1 MKKVEDHELIKKIAD
16 WTKHKKHHQI
26 FTTKMSR
33 MLKKILESVLSA
45 KESDELISAFDQIGN
60 IIIIR
65 IPDSLISKKKL
76 IGETLLEQVKSAKS
90 IFYQSSSVDGEFRTR
105 DLEILAGDDK
115 TETEYKESGCR
126 FFVDVRNVFFSP
138 RLSSER
144 TRIAEFVNN
153 DEVIVNM
160 FGGVG
165 IFSIIAAKM
174 KRCTVFN
181 IDINPLAAK
190 LCKKNIA
197 INKLVG
203 NVISIE
209 GDASQVI
216 NSQLENKSDRT
227 LMLLPEKS
235 DEFLDSAILSTKS
248 GGIIHYYSHI
258 HADKKS
264 DAAKLS
270 EQHYMQITPVKST
283 ILGSKIVRPVGP
295 RFYQTVVD
303 VKIKK

>member
-1 MKKVEDHELIKKIAD
+1 
-16 WTKHKKHHQI
+16 
-26 FTTKMSR
+26 MSR
-33 MLKKILESVLSA
+33 MLKKTLESVLST
-45 KESDELISAFDQIGN
+45 KESDELISAFDQIGH

-76 IGETLLEQVKSAKS
+76 IGETLLDQVKSAKS

-105 DLEILAGDDK
+105 DLEILAGEDK

-126 FFVDVRNVFFSP
+126 FLVDVRNVFFSP

-153 DEVIVNM
+153 DEVVVNM

-174 KRCTVFN
+174 KKCTVFN
-181 IDINPLAAK
+181 IDINPFATK

-197 INKLVG
+197 INRLVG
-203 NVISIE
+203 NVISIQ